1 MIKNGVIKKKNKID
15 EIIKDRSITSGRIDR
30 R

>member
-15 EIIKDRSITSGRIDR
+15 EIIKDRSIASGRIDR

>member
-15 EIIKDRSITSGRIDR
+15 EIIKDRSIATGRIDR